1 MVNIKQQVC
10 LSDINADLGEETL
23 VELREQFGKD
33 KVAFIRFDVNVI
45 VIIVIMKCAL
55 CRHWPHCHR
64 LCHHHDLGVT

>member
-33 KVAFIRFDVNVI
+33 KVAFIRFD
-45 VIIVIMKCAL
+45 L
-55 CRHWPHCHR
+55 CQRYTHHCLHEVCSVSS
-64 LCHHHDLGVT
+64 LTSLSSSLSSS